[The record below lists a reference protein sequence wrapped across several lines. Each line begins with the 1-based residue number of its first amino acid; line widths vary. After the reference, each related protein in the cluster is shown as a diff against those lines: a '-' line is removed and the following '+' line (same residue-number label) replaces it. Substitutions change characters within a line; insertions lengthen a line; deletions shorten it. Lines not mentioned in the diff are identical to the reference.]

1 MPTNTRTNYEV
12 TTQAAKRAAREE
24 RRLKHF
30 LKLSADIY
38 RLEQDTKGVEGLI
51 ENETKRKAVR
61 EFEFNLMTPKEHPD
75 YENRKKNHDDCQKRS
90 DDAVTNLQKEIERYQ
105 KEIADIKANQDKVV
119 SGETKMDYDA
129 ILDRAKELVTQA
141 VEKGFMTGEYDKE
154 TSVADLG

>member
-24 RRLKHF
+24 RRLKYF

-38 RLEQDTKGVEGLI
+38 RIEQDIKGTEELI
-51 ENETKRKAVR
+51 THENKYKTIR

-75 YENRKKNHDDCQKRS
+75 YENRKKNHDECQKRS
-90 DDAVTNLQKEIERYQ
+90 DEAVTNLQKEVERYQ
-105 KEIADIKANQDKVV
+105 KAIADIKADQDKVV

-141 VEKGFMTGEYDKE
+141 VEKGFVSGEYNKE